1 MLFCF
6 GGNGSATS
14 VDVEEHLY
22 RLAKEMGITLVTS
35 SQVSHIK
42 SSLKDLVLL
51 YSPKKLVLLGSFP
64 LMNQNLYLVLQH
76 LALIPFHSVELRLI
90 DSEGNGELRSIKE
103 FDLTYKT
110 MGV

>member
-22 RLAKEMGITLVTS
+22 RLAKEMGITVVTS

-42 SSLKDLVLL
+42 SSLKALVLL
-51 YSPKKLVLLGSFP
+51 YSPTKLVLLGSFP

-76 LALIPFHSVELRLI
+76 PAIIPFNSVELRLI